1 MTFRDIFKSSFLENM
16 DSVPLLDMAIA
27 LVLSIFAGTV
37 YLRHLQAVL
46 RPG

>member
-27 LVLSIFAGTV
+27 LVLSFCWDCLSSPFTSSAT
-37 YLRHLQAVL
+37 
-46 RPG
+46 PG